1 MNVAWNWCDEVAMRE
16 VWFRIPNSREGGRV
30 LFRDSAPKKQ
40 LISRSFAKEDV
51 IIIERSIL
59 DIFPLPFHIHTQSS
73 PQKKIPNTIQIPF
86 SSSINTPPSYH
97 QIRFETIGL
106 QSETDYI
113 FTLLEQPENIIEKK
127 KRRKFSTRYISYHFP
142 ILARTRIRSSNT
154 R

>member
-1 MNVAWNWCDEVAMRE
+1 M
-16 VWFRIPNSREGGRV
+16 

-73 PQKKIPNTIQIPF
+73 PQKKIPNTIQVPF

-127 KRRKFSTRYISYHFP
+127 KEKILHKIYIISFSNPR
-142 ILARTRIRSSNT
+142 
-154 R
+154 